1 MITKHQKAL
10 RVLATLITLTASQA
24 QAERVGPQGPIGL
37 TGAQGIQGLTGATG
51 TTGATG
57 ATGTIGLTGAAGTTG
72 ATGLT
77 GAAGSAGATGA
88 ASTVAGP
95 TGPAGP
101 AGGSCNTTY
110 KWGDYG
116 PDGGKVFYVDGS
128 GCHGLEAQS
137 ADASTGNTMSWSTA
151 ISIAAA
157 YNTTTITLALACST
171 TVYPTT
177 PNCWHLP
184 SKAEL
189 EYLYEQSVVVGGFAN
204 NNYWSSTEYSSTAAW
219 SQNFL
224 NGNQDDGTKLSTLP
238 VRAVRA
244 F

>member
-57 ATGTIGLTGAAGTTG
+57 ATGAAGTTG

-77 GAAGSAGATGA
+77 GAAGSAGPT
-88 ASTVAGP
+88 GP

-101 AGGSCNTTY
+101 TGPTGPAGGSCDTTY

-151 ISIAAA
+151 ISTAAA

-189 EYLYEQSVVVGGFAN
+189 EYLYEQSVVVGGFASN
-204 NNYWSSTEYSSTAAW
+204 TYWSSTEYSSTNAW
-219 SQNFL
+219 SQYFAS
-224 NGNQDDGTKLSTLP
+224 GAQGYATKSSTYL